1 MIYDKIDLF
10 IRMRFF
16 YNVKHLH
23 EIRLKVGNT
32 FLTSLNKL
40 VVETKAS
47 ICSTMKEN
55 LVLRCRKFFAFAIAV
70 IIQLNSITRY
80 VSQRNTTVIENINLT
95 TESLP
100 FQNRLLGDHSIS
112 DIKLPC

>member
-40 VVETKAS
+40 VVEAKAS

-55 LVLRCRKFFAFAIAV
+55 LVLRCRKFSAFAIVV
-70 IIQLNSITRY
+70 IIQHNSITRH
-80 VSQRNTTVIENINLT
+80 VSQRNATVIENINLT
-95 TESLP
+95 TSHYP
-100 FQNRLLGDHSIS
+100 FRIG
-112 DIKLPC
+112 C

>member
-55 LVLRCRKFFAFAIAV
+55 LVLRCRKFSVFAIVV
-70 IIQLNSITRY
+70 IVQHNSITR
-80 VSQRNTTVIENINLT
+80 
-95 TESLP
+95 
-100 FQNRLLGDHSIS
+100 
-112 DIKLPC
+112 